1 MHYYTRERRPALVG
15 AAVRRAASV
24 SNALERHLL
33 YLLMLAR
40 ATALRLECHAF
51 KLFFVQHAR
60 NYCLGMLDYMGFVI
74 IYTTLGQHLSY
85 VFWKRRPSVIWSIVL
100 QAFLEQIVPLQGV
113 ALTWQLKGR
122 RWRLYF
128 WLRRLFLLYVGM
140 SESLLDCKYVFL
152 GTPHAHGFRRRKRRP
167 CRHRRLA
174 RVSARGDVA

>member
-15 AAVRRAASV
+15 PAAGQAAAVPH
-24 SNALERHLL
+24 ALERHLL

-40 ATALRLECHAF
+40 AAVLRLECHAF

-113 ALTWQLKGR
+113 SLT
-122 RWRLYF
+122 
-128 WLRRLFLLYVGM
+128 
-140 SESLLDCKYVFL
+140 
-152 GTPHAHGFRRRKRRP
+152 
-167 CRHRRLA
+167 
-174 RVSARGDVA
+174 